1 LKQDLTIPHG
11 ALDGIEAFLRV
22 AERRS
27 FSAAAADLGVSPS
40 AISQT
45 IKALEARIG
54 APLFMRTTRS
64 VGLTQAGEMFL
75 ERAAP
80 AYSGI
85 ADAYE
90 AARNLGNRPAG
101 RLRINLMRGA
111 VQPLFEPII
120 AGFCETYPEI
130 ELEIYADDALSDL
143 SAGGFDAGVRMSE
156 SLDAD
161 VIAVRLTGP
170 FRFVAAASPAYLD
183 RHGRPE
189 TPEELRDHRC
199 VRFRLATGAM
209 MPWSFE
215 KGNREI
221 EIPVT
226 GPVIV
231 NDWTAANVAMRS
243 GIAIGMLA
251 EPVAKAMVQA
261 GELELVLTDYAASTS
276 GLFLY
281 YPSRK
286 QVMPKLRAFID
297 YVRAHLP
304 NDVTGHGTEEAH
316 ARTRK
321 Q

>member
-1 LKQDLTIPHG
+1 MKQDLTIPHG

-45 IKALEARIG
+45 VKALEARVG

-80 AYSGI
+80 AYAGL

-111 VQPLFEPII
+111 VQPMFEPII
-120 AGFCETYPEI
+120 AGFVDAYPEI
-130 ELEIYADDALSDL
+130 ELEIYADDALADL
-143 SAGGFDAGVRMSE
+143 SAGGFDAGVRMGE

-161 VIAVRLTGP
+161 VIAIRLTGP

-183 RHGRPE
+183 RFGRPK
-189 TPEELRDHRC
+189 TPEDLKDHRC
-199 VRFRLATGAM
+199 IRFRLATGAL
-209 MPWSFE
+209 MPWTFAR
-215 KGNREI
+215 GNREI
-221 EIPVT
+221 EVAVS

-231 NDWTAANVAMRS
+231 NDWIAALVAMRT
-243 GIAIGMLA
+243 GVAMGMLA
-251 EPVAKAMVQA
+251 EPMAKKMVET
-261 GELELVLTDYAASTS
+261 GELELVLTDHADATS

-297 YVRAHLP
+297 YVREYLP
-304 NDVTGHGTEEAH
+304 ENITDAVG
-316 ARTRK
+316 
-321 Q
+321 

>member
-1 LKQDLTIPHG
+1 MKQDLTIPQG

-40 AISQT
+40 AISQI
-45 IKALEARIG
+45 IKGLEARVG

-80 AYSGI
+80 AYAGLG
-85 ADAYE
+85 DAYE

-120 AGFCETYPEI
+120 AGFCETYPDI
-130 ELEIYADDALSDL
+130 ELEIYAEDALADL
-143 SAGGFDAGVRMSE
+143 SAGGFDAGVRMGE

-170 FRFVAAASPAYLD
+170 FRFVAVATPGYLAKY
-183 RHGRPE
+183 GRP
-189 TPEELRDHRC
+189 TSPDELRNHRC
-199 VRFRLATGAM
+199 VRMRMGSGAL
-209 MPWSFE
+209 MPWTFE

-221 EIPVT
+221 EVGVT

-231 NDWTAANVAMRS
+231 NDFTAMMVAVHAGVAM
-243 GIAIGMLA
+243 GMTA
-251 EPVAKAMVQA
+251 EPVVKAQVASGQ
-261 GELELVLTDYAASTS
+261 LELVLADHACSTS

-297 YVRAHLP
+297 HVRDYLP
-304 NDVTGHGTEEAH
+304 GDVTG
-316 ARTRK
+316 
-321 Q
+321 

>member
-1 LKQDLTIPHG
+1 MKQDLTIPHG
-11 ALDGIEAFLRV
+11 VLDGIEAFLRV

-45 IKALEARIG
+45 IKSLEARVG

-64 VGLTQAGEMFL
+64 VGLTQAGEMFY

-80 AYSGI
+80 AYAGLG
-85 ADAYE
+85 DAYE

-120 AGFCETYPEI
+120 AGFCESYPEI
-130 ELEIYADDALSDL
+130 ELEIYAEDALTDL
-143 SAGGFDAGVRMSE
+143 SANGFDAGVRMGE

-170 FRFVAAASPAYLD
+170 FRFVAVAAPAYLD
-183 RHGRPE
+183 KHGRPAE
-189 TPEELRDHRC
+189 PEELRHHRC
-199 VRFRLATGAM
+199 VRMRMGSGAL
-209 MPWSFE
+209 MPWTFE
-215 KGNREI
+215 KGNREF
-221 EIPVT
+221 EVGVT

-231 NDWTAANVAMRS
+231 NDFTAMMVAVHAGVAM
-243 GIAIGMLA
+243 GMTA
-251 EPVAKAMVQA
+251 EPVVKAQVAA
-261 GELELVLTDYAASTS
+261 GQLELVLGDYACSTS

-297 YVRAHLP
+297 YVRDYLP
-304 NDVTGHGTEEAH
+304 DDVTS
-316 ARTRK
+316 
-321 Q
+321 

>member
-1 LKQDLTIPHG
+1 M
-11 ALDGIEAFLRV
+11 LDGIEAFLRV

-45 IKALEARIG
+45 IKGLEARVG

-80 AYSGI
+80 AYAGLG
-85 ADAYE
+85 DAYE

-120 AGFCETYPEI
+120 AGFCEAYPEI
-130 ELEIYADDALSDL
+130 ELEIYAEDALADL
-143 SAGGFDAGVRMSE
+143 SAGGFDAGVRMGE
-156 SLDAD
+156 ALDAD
-161 VIAVRLTGP
+161 MIAVRLTGP
-170 FRFVAAASPAYLD
+170 FRFVAVATPGYLAK
-183 RHGRPE
+183 HGRPDA
-189 TPEELRDHRC
+189 PDDLRNHRC
-199 VRFRLATGAM
+199 VRMRMGSGAL
-209 MPWSFE
+209 MPWTFE

-221 EIPVT
+221 EVGVT

-231 NDWTAANVAMRS
+231 NDFTAMMVAVRAGVAM
-243 GIAIGMLA
+243 GMTA
-251 EPVAKAMVQA
+251 EPVVKAQVAA
-261 GELELVLTDYAASTS
+261 GELELVLADHACSTS

-297 YVRAHLP
+297 YVRDYLP
-304 NDVTGHGTEEAH
+304 DDVTG
-316 ARTRK
+316 
-321 Q
+321 

>member
-1 LKQDLTIPHG
+1 M
-11 ALDGIEAFLRV
+11 LDGIEAFLRV

-27 FSAAAADLGVSPS
+27 FSAAAVDLGVSPS
-40 AISQT
+40 AISQI
-45 IKALEARIG
+45 IKGLEARVG

-80 AYSGI
+80 AYAGLG
-85 ADAYE
+85 DAYE

-130 ELEIYADDALSDL
+130 ELEIYAEDALADL
-143 SAGGFDAGVRMSE
+143 SAGGFDAGVRMGE

-170 FRFVAAASPAYLD
+170 FRFVAIATPAYLEK
-183 RHGRPE
+183 HGRPE
-189 TPEELRDHRC
+189 CPEDLRSHRC
-199 VRFRLATGAM
+199 VRMRMGSGAL
-209 MPWSFE
+209 MPWTFE

-221 EIPVT
+221 EVAVT

-231 NDWTAANVAMRS
+231 NDYTAMMVAVRAGVAM
-243 GIAIGMLA
+243 GMTA
-251 EPVAKAMVQA
+251 EPVVQVPVAA
-261 GELELVLTDYAASTS
+261 GELELVLADFACSTS

-297 YVRAHLP
+297 YVRDYLP
-304 NDVTGHGTEEAH
+304 DDVTG
-316 ARTRK
+316 
-321 Q
+321 

>member
-1 LKQDLTIPHG
+1 MKQDLTIPQG

-27 FSAAAADLGVSPS
+27 FSAAADLGVSPS

-45 IKALEARIG
+45 IKTLEARVG

-80 AYSGI
+80 AYSGL

-120 AGFCETYPEI
+120 AGFCETYPDI
-130 ELEIYADDALSDL
+130 ELEIYADDALADL
-143 SAGGFDAGVRMSE
+143 SAGGFDAGVRMGE

-170 FRFVAAASPAYLD
+170 FRFVVAAAPAYLD
-183 RHGRPE
+183 KHGRPE

-199 VRFRLATGAM
+199 IRFRLATGAL
-209 MPWSFE
+209 MPWTFE
-215 KGNREI
+215 KGNREYDVG
-221 EIPVT
+221 VT

-231 NDWTAANVAMRS
+231 NDWIAALVAIRSGVAM
-243 GIAIGMLA
+243 GMMA
-251 EPVAKAMVQA
+251 EPMAKAMVA
-261 GELELVLTDYAASTS
+261 NGELELVLTDYCAATS

-281 YPSRK
+281 YPGRK

-297 YVRAHLP
+297 YVREYLP
-304 NDVTGHGTEEAH
+304 DEITG
-316 ARTRK
+316 
-321 Q
+321 

>member
-1 LKQDLTIPHG
+1 MKQDLTIPHG

-27 FSAAAADLGVSPS
+27 FSAAASDLGVSPS

-45 IKALEARIG
+45 IKGLEARVG

-64 VGLTQAGEMFL
+64 VGLTQAGEQFL

-80 AYSGI
+80 AYAGL
-85 ADAYE
+85 AEAYE

-111 VQPLFEPII
+111 IQPLFEPII
-120 AGFCETYPEI
+120 AGFCDTYPEI

-143 SAGGFDAGVRMSE
+143 NAGGFDAGVRMGE
-156 SLDAD
+156 SLEAD
-161 VIAVRLTGP
+161 MIAVRLSGA
-170 FRFVAAASPAYLD
+170 FRFVAVAAPAYVE
-183 RHGRPE
+183 RYGMPQR
-189 TPEELRDHRC
+189 PEELRTHRC
-199 VRFRLATGAM
+199 VRMRLSSGAM
-209 MPWSFE
+209 LPWTFVE
-215 KGNREI
+215 GNREFD
-221 EIPVT
+221 IPVT

-231 NDWTAANVAMRS
+231 NDFAGIMVAVRS
-243 GIAIGMLA
+243 GIAMGMVA
-251 EPVAKAMVQA
+251 EPVVHEHIERGDLK
-261 GELELVLTDYAASTS
+261 LVLGDFAPSSA

-297 YVRAHLP
+297 YAREYLP
-304 NDVTGHGTEEAH
+304 DDLI
-316 ARTRK
+316 
-321 Q
+321 

>member
-1 LKQDLTIPHG
+1 MKQDLTIPHG

-45 IKALEARIG
+45 VKALEARVG

-80 AYSGI
+80 AYAGL

-120 AGFCETYPEI
+120 AGFCEAYPEI
-130 ELEIYADDALSDL
+130 ELEIFADDALADL
-143 SAGGFDAGVRMSE
+143 SADGFDAGVRMGE
-156 SLDAD
+156 SLEADA
-161 VIAVRLTGP
+161 IAVRLTGP
-170 FRFVAAASPAYLD
+170 FRFVAAASPAYFE

-189 TPEELRDHRC
+189 TPEDLRDHRC
-199 VRFRLATGAM
+199 VRLRMSTGAM

-215 KGNREI
+215 QGNREF
-221 EIPVT
+221 EVSVT

-231 NDWTAANVAMRS
+231 NDFSAMMVAMRA
-243 GIAIGMLA
+243 GVAIGMIA
-251 EPVAKAMVQA
+251 EPTAKLQVQT
-261 GELELVLTDYAASTS
+261 GLLELALTDYAASTS

-297 YVRAHLP
+297 YVREHLP
-304 NDVTGHGTEEAH
+304 DEVTG
-316 ARTRK
+316 
-321 Q
+321 

>member
-1 LKQDLTIPHG
+1 MKQDLTIPHG

-45 IKALEARIG
+45 IKSLEARVG

-64 VGLTQAGEMFL
+64 VGLTQAGEMFF

-80 AYSGI
+80 AYSGL

-120 AGFCETYPEI
+120 AGFCDAYPEI
-130 ELEIYADDALSDL
+130 ELEIYAEDALADL
-143 SAGGFDAGVRMSE
+143 SAGGFDAGVRMGE
-156 SLDAD
+156 ALDAD
-161 VIAVRLTGP
+161 MIAVRLTGP
-170 FRFVAAASPAYLD
+170 FRFVAVATPGYLEK
-183 RHGRPE
+183 HGRP
-189 TPEELRDHRC
+189 TSPEELRSHRC
-199 VRFRLATGAM
+199 VRMRMGSGAL
-209 MPWSFE
+209 MPWTFE

-221 EIPVT
+221 EVAVT

-231 NDWTAANVAMRS
+231 NDFTAMMVAVNAGVAM
-243 GIAIGMLA
+243 GMTA
-251 EPVAKAMVQA
+251 EPVVKAQVAA
-261 GELELVLTDYAASTS
+261 GELELVLGDHACSTS

-297 YVRAHLP
+297 YVRDYLP
-304 NDVTGHGTEEAH
+304 DDVTG
-316 ARTRK
+316 
-321 Q
+321 

>member
-1 LKQDLTIPHG
+1 MKQDLTIPHG

-45 IKALEARIG
+45 VKALEARIG

-80 AYSGI
+80 AYSGL
-85 ADAYE
+85 ADAYA

-120 AGFCETYPEI
+120 AGFCEAYPEI

-143 SAGGFDAGVRMSE
+143 SAGGFDAGVRMGE

-170 FRFVAAASPAYLD
+170 FRFVVAATPAYFEKY
-183 RHGRPE
+183 GRPE
-189 TPEELRDHRC
+189 TPEDLRHHRC
-199 VRFRLATGAM
+199 VRFRLASGGL
-209 MPWSFE
+209 MPWTFE
-215 KGNREI
+215 KGNREFD
-221 EIPVT
+221 VAVS

-231 NDWTAANVAMRS
+231 NDWIAATVAMRS
-243 GIAIGMLA
+243 GIAMIMTA
-251 EPVAKAMVQA
+251 EPVAKAMVES
-261 GELELVLTDYAASTS
+261 GDVELVLTDYAGSTS

-297 YVRAHLP
+297 YVREFLP
-304 NDVTGHGTEEAH
+304 DNVTG
-316 ARTRK
+316 
-321 Q
+321 

>member
-1 LKQDLTIPHG
+1 V
-11 ALDGIEAFLRV
+11 LDGIEAFLRV

-27 FSAAAADLGVSPS
+27 FSAAAVDLGVSPS
-40 AISQT
+40 AISQI
-45 IKALEARIG
+45 IKGLEARVG

-80 AYSGI
+80 AYAGLG
-85 ADAYE
+85 DAYE

-130 ELEIYADDALSDL
+130 ELEIYAEDALADL
-143 SAGGFDAGVRMSE
+143 SAGGFDAGVRMGE
-156 SLDAD
+156 ALDAD
-161 VIAVRLTGP
+161 MIAVRLTGP
-170 FRFVAAASPAYLD
+170 FRFVAVATPGYLEK
-183 RHGRPE
+183 HGRPE
-189 TPEELRDHRC
+189 SPDELRNHRC
-199 VRFRLATGAM
+199 VRMRMGSGAL
-209 MPWSFE
+209 MPWTFE

-221 EIPVT
+221 EVGVT

-231 NDWTAANVAMRS
+231 NDFTAMMVAVHAGVAM
-243 GIAIGMLA
+243 GMTA
-251 EPVAKAMVQA
+251 EPVVKAQVASGQ
-261 GELELVLTDYAASTS
+261 LELVLGDFSCSTS

-297 YVRAHLP
+297 YVRDYLP
-304 NDVTGHGTEEAH
+304 DDVTG
-316 ARTRK
+316 
-321 Q
+321 

>member
-1 LKQDLTIPHG
+1 M
-11 ALDGIEAFLRV
+11 LDGIEAFLRV

-45 IKALEARIG
+45 IKGLEARVG

-80 AYSGI
+80 AYAGLG
-85 ADAYE
+85 DAYE

-130 ELEIYADDALSDL
+130 ELEIYAEDALADL
-143 SAGGFDAGVRMSE
+143 SAGGFDAGVRMGE

-170 FRFVAAASPAYLD
+170 FRFVAVATPGYLEK
-183 RHGRPE
+183 HGRPE
-189 TPEELRDHRC
+189 TPEELRNHRC
-199 VRFRLATGAM
+199 VRMRMGSGAL
-209 MPWSFE
+209 MPWTFE

-221 EIPVT
+221 EVGVT

-231 NDWTAANVAMRS
+231 NDFTAMMVAVHAGVAM
-243 GIAIGMLA
+243 GMTA
-251 EPVAKAMVQA
+251 EPVVKAQVAA
-261 GELELVLTDYAASTS
+261 GDLELVLGDYACSTS

-297 YVRAHLP
+297 YVRDYLP
-304 NDVTGHGTEEAH
+304 DDVTG
-316 ARTRK
+316 
-321 Q
+321 

>member
-1 LKQDLTIPHG
+1 MKQDLTIPHG

-45 IKALEARIG
+45 IRALEARVG

-64 VGLTQAGEMFL
+64 VGLTQAGEMFF

-80 AYSGI
+80 AYAGL

-111 VQPLFEPII
+111 VQPMFEPII
-120 AGFCETYPEI
+120 AGFCDTYPDI
-130 ELEIYADDALSDL
+130 ELEIFADDALSDL
-143 SAGGFDAGVRMSE
+143 SAGGFDAGVRMGE

-161 VIAVRLTGP
+161 MIAVRLTGP
-170 FRFVAAASPAYLD
+170 FRFVVAGTPGYFE
-183 RHGRPE
+183 RYGRPE
-189 TPEELRDHRC
+189 TPEDLRDHRC
-199 VRFRLATGAM
+199 VRFRLASGAL
-209 MPWSFE
+209 MPWTFE
-215 KGNREI
+215 RGNRDFEVA
-221 EIPVT
+221 VT

-231 NDWTAANVAMRS
+231 NDWIAATVAMRS
-243 GIAIGMLA
+243 GIAMIMTA
-251 EPVAKAMVQA
+251 EPVAKALVET
-261 GELELVLTDYAASTS
+261 GEVELALTEYASSTS

-297 YVRAHLP
+297 YVREYLP
-304 NDVTGHGTEEAH
+304 EDISGMVA
-316 ARTRK
+316 
-321 Q
+321 

>member
-1 LKQDLTIPHG
+1 M
-11 ALDGIEAFLRV
+11 

-45 IKALEARIG
+45 VKALEARVG

-80 AYSGI
+80 AYAGLT
-85 ADAYE
+85 DAYE

-120 AGFCETYPEI
+120 AGFCEAYPDI
-130 ELEIYADDALSDL
+130 ELEIYADDGLADL
-143 SAGGFDAGVRMSE
+143 SAGGFDAGVRMGE
-156 SLDAD
+156 TLDAD

-170 FRFVAAASPAYLD
+170 FRFVAAAAPAYLD

-189 TPEELRDHRC
+189 TPEDLRDHRC
-199 VRFRLATGAM
+199 IRFRYATGGL
-209 MPWSFE
+209 MPWTFE
-215 KGNREI
+215 RGNREY
-221 EIPVT
+221 EVPVT

-231 NDWTAANVAMRS
+231 NDWIAAMVAMRA
-243 GIAIGMLA
+243 GVAMGMLA
-251 EPVAKAMVQA
+251 EPVAKTMVA
-261 GELELVLTDYAASTS
+261 SGELELVLTEHASSTS

-297 YVRAHLP
+297 HVREYLP
-304 NDVTGHGTEEAH
+304 DQVNG
-316 ARTRK
+316 
-321 Q
+321 

>member
-1 LKQDLTIPHG
+1 MKQDLTIPHG

-27 FSAAAADLGVSPS
+27 FSAAASDLGVSPS

-45 IKALEARIG
+45 VKALEARIG

-80 AYSGI
+80 AYSGL

-143 SAGGFDAGVRMSE
+143 SAGGFDAGVRMGE

-170 FRFVAAASPAYLD
+170 FRFVVAGTPAYFEKY
-183 RHGRPE
+183 GKPE
-189 TPEELRDHRC
+189 TPEDLRNHRC
-199 VRFRLATGAM
+199 VRFRLASGGL
-209 MPWSFE
+209 MPWTFE
-215 KGNREI
+215 KGNRDFDVA
-221 EIPVT
+221 VT

-231 NDWTAANVAMRS
+231 NDWIAATVAMRS
-243 GIAIGMLA
+243 GIAMIMTA
-251 EPVAKAMVQA
+251 EPVAKAMVET
-261 GELELVLTDYAASTS
+261 GEVELVLTDYASATS

-297 YVRAHLP
+297 YVREFLP
-304 NDVTGHGTEEAH
+304 DNVTG
-316 ARTRK
+316 
-321 Q
+321 

>member
-1 LKQDLTIPHG
+1 V
-11 ALDGIEAFLRV
+11 LDGIEAFLRV

-27 FSAAAADLGVSPS
+27 FSAAAVDLGVSPS
-40 AISQT
+40 AISQI
-45 IKALEARIG
+45 IKGLEARVG
-54 APLFMRTTRS
+54 SPLFMRTTRS

-80 AYSGI
+80 AYAGLG
-85 ADAYE
+85 DAYE

-130 ELEIYADDALSDL
+130 ELEIYAEDALADL
-143 SAGGFDAGVRMSE
+143 SAGGFDAGVRMGE

-170 FRFVAAASPAYLD
+170 FRFVAVATPSYLEK
-183 RHGRPE
+183 HGRPE
-189 TPEELRDHRC
+189 SPDELRNHRC
-199 VRFRLATGAM
+199 VRMRMGSGAL
-209 MPWSFE
+209 MPWTFE
-215 KGNREI
+215 KGNREF
-221 EIPVT
+221 EVGVT

-231 NDWTAANVAMRS
+231 NDFTAMMVAVHAGVAM
-243 GIAIGMLA
+243 GMTA
-251 EPVAKAMVQA
+251 EPVVKAQIA
-261 GELELVLTDYAASTS
+261 SGQLELVLGGFACSTS

-297 YVRAHLP
+297 YVRDYLP
-304 NDVTGHGTEEAH
+304 DDVTS
-316 ARTRK
+316 
-321 Q
+321 

>member
-1 LKQDLTIPHG
+1 MKQDLTIPHG

-27 FSAAAADLGVSPS
+27 FSAAASDLGVSPS

-45 IKALEARIG
+45 IKGLEARVG

-64 VGLTQAGEMFL
+64 VGLTQAGEMFF

-80 AYSGI
+80 AYSGL
-85 ADAYE
+85 AEAYE

-111 VQPLFEPII
+111 IQPLFEPII
-120 AGFCETYPEI
+120 AGFCDTYPEI

-143 SAGGFDAGVRMSE
+143 NAGGFDAGVRMGE
-156 SLDAD
+156 SLEAD
-161 VIAVRLTGP
+161 MIAVRLSGA
-170 FRFVAAASPAYLD
+170 FRFVAVAAPAYVE
-183 RHGRPE
+183 RYGMPQR
-189 TPEELRDHRC
+189 PEELRTHRC
-199 VRFRLATGAM
+199 VRMRLSSGAM
-209 MPWSFE
+209 LPWTFVD
-215 KGNREI
+215 GNREFDV
-221 EIPVT
+221 PVT

-231 NDWTAANVAMRS
+231 NDFAGIMVAVRS
-243 GIAIGMLA
+243 GIAMGMVA
-251 EPVAKAMVQA
+251 EPVVQEHIER
-261 GELELVLTDYAASTS
+261 GDLKLVLGDFAPSSA

-297 YVRAHLP
+297 YAREYLP
-304 NDVTGHGTEEAH
+304 HDLI
-316 ARTRK
+316 
-321 Q
+321 

>member
-1 LKQDLTIPHG
+1 M
-11 ALDGIEAFLRV
+11 LDGIEAFLRV

-45 IKALEARIG
+45 IKGLEARVG

-64 VGLTQAGEMFL
+64 VGLTQAGEQFL

-80 AYSGI
+80 AYAGLG
-85 ADAYE
+85 DAYE

-130 ELEIYADDALSDL
+130 ELEIYAEDALADL
-143 SAGGFDAGVRMSE
+143 STGGFDAGVRMGE
-156 SLDAD
+156 ALDAD
-161 VIAVRLTGP
+161 MIAVRLTGP
-170 FRFVAAASPAYLD
+170 FRFVAVATPGYLAK
-183 RHGRPE
+183 HGRPE
-189 TPEELRDHRC
+189 SPDELRSHRC
-199 VRFRLATGAM
+199 VRMRMGSGAL
-209 MPWSFE
+209 MPWTFE
-215 KGNREI
+215 NGNREI
-221 EIPVT
+221 EVGVT

-231 NDWTAANVAMRS
+231 NDFTAMMVAVNAGVAM
-243 GIAIGMLA
+243 GMTA
-251 EPVAKAMVQA
+251 EPVVKAQVAA
-261 GELELVLTDYAASTS
+261 GDLELVLADFAASTS

-297 YVRAHLP
+297 YVRDYLP
-304 NDVTGHGTEEAH
+304 DDVTG
-316 ARTRK
+316 
-321 Q
+321 

>member
-1 LKQDLTIPHG
+1 LKQDLTIPQG

-40 AISQT
+40 AISQI
-45 IKALEARIG
+45 IKGLEARVG

-80 AYSGI
+80 AYAGLG
-85 ADAYE
+85 DAYE

-120 AGFCETYPEI
+120 AGFCETYPDI
-130 ELEIYADDALSDL
+130 ELEIYAEDALADL
-143 SAGGFDAGVRMSE
+143 SAGGFDAGVRMGE

-170 FRFVAAASPAYLD
+170 FRFVAVATPGYLAKY
-183 RHGRPE
+183 GRP
-189 TPEELRDHRC
+189 TSPDELRNHRC
-199 VRFRLATGAM
+199 VRMRMGSGAL
-209 MPWSFE
+209 MPWTFE

-221 EIPVT
+221 EVGVT

-231 NDWTAANVAMRS
+231 NDFTAMMVAVHAGVAM
-243 GIAIGMLA
+243 GMTA
-251 EPVAKAMVQA
+251 EPVVKAQVASGQ
-261 GELELVLTDYAASTS
+261 LELVLADHACSTS

-297 YVRAHLP
+297 HVRDYLP
-304 NDVTGHGTEEAH
+304 GDVTG
-316 ARTRK
+316 
-321 Q
+321 

>member
-1 LKQDLTIPHG
+1 MKQDLTIPHG

-45 IKALEARIG
+45 VKALEARIG

-120 AGFCETYPEI
+120 AGFCEAYPEI

-143 SAGGFDAGVRMSE
+143 SAGGFDAGVRMGE

-170 FRFVAAASPAYLD
+170 FRFVVAGTPAYFEKY
-183 RHGRPE
+183 GRPE
-189 TPEELRDHRC
+189 TPEDLRNHRC
-199 VRFRLATGAM
+199 VRFRLATGAL
-209 MPWSFE
+209 MPWTFE
-215 KGNREI
+215 KGNREFDVA
-221 EIPVT
+221 VT

-231 NDWTAANVAMRS
+231 NDWIAATVAMRS
-243 GIAIGMLA
+243 GIAMIMTA
-251 EPVAKAMVQA
+251 EPVAKAMVET
-261 GELELVLTDYAASTS
+261 GEVELVLTEFAGTTS

-297 YVRAHLP
+297 YVREYLP
-304 NDVTGHGTEEAH
+304 DQIGA
-316 ARTRK
+316 
-321 Q
+321 

>member
-1 LKQDLTIPHG
+1 M
-11 ALDGIEAFLRV
+11 LDGIEAFLRV

-27 FSAAAADLGVSPS
+27 FSAAAVDLGVSPS

-45 IKALEARIG
+45 IKGLEARVG

-80 AYSGI
+80 AYAGLG
-85 ADAYE
+85 DAYE

-130 ELEIYADDALSDL
+130 ELEIYAEDALADL
-143 SAGGFDAGVRMSE
+143 SAGGFDAGVRMGE

-170 FRFVAAASPAYLD
+170 FRFVAVATPGYLA
-183 RHGRPE
+183 RHGRPAN
-189 TPEELRDHRC
+189 PDDLRSHRC
-199 VRFRLATGAM
+199 VRMRMGSGAL
-209 MPWSFE
+209 MPWTFE

-221 EIPVT
+221 EVGVT

-231 NDWTAANVAMRS
+231 NDFTAMMVAVRAGVAM
-243 GIAIGMLA
+243 GMTA
-251 EPVAKAMVQA
+251 EPVVKAQVAA
-261 GELELVLTDYAASTS
+261 GELELVLADQACSTS

-297 YVRAHLP
+297 YVRDYLP
-304 NDVTGHGTEEAH
+304 DDVTG
-316 ARTRK
+316 
-321 Q
+321 

>member
-1 LKQDLTIPHG
+1 MKQDLTIPQG

-45 IKALEARIG
+45 IKALEARVG

-80 AYSGI
+80 AYSGL

-143 SAGGFDAGVRMSE
+143 SAGGFDAGVRMGE

-161 VIAVRLTGP
+161 VVAVRLTGP
-170 FRFVAAASPAYLD
+170 FRFVVAGAPSYFD
-183 RHGRPE
+183 RYGRPD
-189 TPEELRDHRC
+189 TPDALRDHRC
-199 VRFRLATGAM
+199 IRFRLTTGAL
-209 MPWSFE
+209 MPWTFE
-215 KGNREI
+215 KGNREFDVS
-221 EIPVT
+221 VT

-231 NDWTAANVAMRS
+231 NDWSAALVAMRTGVALS
-243 GIAIGMLA
+243 MMA
-251 EPVAKAMVQA
+251 EPMATAMVDA
-261 GELELVLTDYAASTS
+261 GEIELVLTDHAASTS

-281 YPSRK
+281 YPGRK

-297 YVRAHLP
+297 YVRENLP
-304 NDVTGHGTEEAH
+304 DDI
-316 ARTRK
+316 TR
-321 Q
+321 

>member
-1 LKQDLTIPHG
+1 M
-11 ALDGIEAFLRV
+11 LDGIEAFLRV

-27 FSAAAADLGVSPS
+27 FSAAAVDLGVSPS

-45 IKALEARIG
+45 IKGLEARVG

-80 AYSGI
+80 AYAGLG
-85 ADAYE
+85 DAYE

-130 ELEIYADDALSDL
+130 ELEIYAEDALADL
-143 SAGGFDAGVRMSE
+143 SAGGFDAGVRMGE

-170 FRFVAAASPAYLD
+170 FRFVAVATPGYLAK
-183 RHGRPE
+183 HGRPE
-189 TPEELRDHRC
+189 SPDELRNHRC
-199 VRFRLATGAM
+199 VRMRMGSGAL
-209 MPWSFE
+209 MPWTFE

-221 EIPVT
+221 EVGVT

-231 NDWTAANVAMRS
+231 NDFTAMMVAVHAGVAM
-243 GIAIGMLA
+243 GMTA
-251 EPVAKAMVQA
+251 EPVVKAQVASGQ
-261 GELELVLTDYAASTS
+261 LELVLADFACSTS

-297 YVRAHLP
+297 YVRDYLP
-304 NDVTGHGTEEAH
+304 DDVSG
-316 ARTRK
+316 
-321 Q
+321 

>member
-11 ALDGIEAFLRV
+11 VLDGIEAFLRV

-45 IKALEARIG
+45 IKGLEARVG

-80 AYSGI
+80 AYAGLG
-85 ADAYE
+85 DAYE

-120 AGFCETYPEI
+120 AGFCEAYPEI
-130 ELEIYADDALSDL
+130 ELEIYAEDALADL
-143 SAGGFDAGVRMSE
+143 SAGGFDAGVRMGE
-156 SLDAD
+156 ALDAD
-161 VIAVRLTGP
+161 MIAVRLTGP
-170 FRFVAAASPAYLD
+170 FRFVAVATPGYLAK
-183 RHGRPE
+183 HGRPE
-189 TPEELRDHRC
+189 SPDELRHHRC
-199 VRFRLATGAM
+199 VRMRMSSGAL
-209 MPWSFE
+209 MPWTFE

-221 EIPVT
+221 EVGVT

-231 NDWTAANVAMRS
+231 NDFTAMMVAVNAGVAM
-243 GIAIGMLA
+243 GMTA
-251 EPVAKAMVQA
+251 EPVVQA
-261 GELELVLTDYAASTS
+261 QVAAGALELVLAEYAASTS

-297 YVRAHLP
+297 YVRDYLP
-304 NDVTGHGTEEAH
+304 DDVT
-316 ARTRK
+316 R
-321 Q
+321 

>member
-1 LKQDLTIPHG
+1 MKQDLTIPQG

-45 IKALEARIG
+45 IKALEARVG

-80 AYSGI
+80 AYSGL

-143 SAGGFDAGVRMSE
+143 SAGGFDAGVRMGE

-161 VIAVRLTGP
+161 VVAVRLTGP
-170 FRFVAAASPAYLD
+170 FRFVVAGAPSYFARY
-183 RHGRPE
+183 GRPD
-189 TPEELRDHRC
+189 TPDALRDHRC
-199 VRFRLATGAM
+199 IRFRLATGAL
-209 MPWSFE
+209 MPWTFE
-215 KGNREI
+215 KGNREFDVA
-221 EIPVT
+221 VT

-231 NDWTAANVAMRS
+231 NDWSASLVAMRTGVALS
-243 GIAIGMLA
+243 MIA
-251 EPVAKAMVQA
+251 EPMATAMVEA
-261 GELELVLTDYAASTS
+261 GEVELVLTDHASSTS

-281 YPSRK
+281 YPGRK

-297 YVRAHLP
+297 YVRENLP
-304 NDVTGHGTEEAH
+304 DDI
-316 ARTRK
+316 TR
-321 Q
+321 

>member
-1 LKQDLTIPHG
+1 MKQDLTIPHG

-45 IKALEARIG
+45 VKALEARVG

-80 AYSGI
+80 AYAGL

-111 VQPLFEPII
+111 VQPLFAPIL
-120 AGFCETYPEI
+120 AGFCEAYPEI
-130 ELEIYADDALSDL
+130 EIEIFADDAFADL
-143 SAGGFDAGVRMSE
+143 SAGGFDAGIRMGE
-156 SLDAD
+156 SLEAD

-170 FRFVAAASPAYLD
+170 FRFVVAATPSYIARY
-183 RHGRPE
+183 GRPE
-189 TPEELRDHRC
+189 TPEDLRNHRC
-199 VRFRLATGAM
+199 VRVRLGTGAM
-209 MPWSFE
+209 MPWTFAR
-215 KGNREI
+215 GNREI
-221 EIPVT
+221 EVPVT

-231 NDWTAANVAMRS
+231 NDFHAMMVAVTTGVAA
-243 GIAIGMLA
+243 GMIA
-251 EPVAKAMVQA
+251 EPTAQPLVET
-261 GELELVLTDYAASTS
+261 GELELLLTEHAASTS

-286 QVMPKLRAFID
+286 HVMPKLRAFID
-297 YVRAHLP
+297 YVRDHLP
-304 NDVTGHGTEEAH
+304 DDV
-316 ARTRK
+316 AR
-321 Q
+321 

>member
-45 IKALEARIG
+45 VKALEARVG

-80 AYSGI
+80 AYAGL

-111 VQPLFEPII
+111 VQPLFEPIL
-120 AGFCETYPEI
+120 AGFCEAYPEI
-130 ELEIYADDALSDL
+130 EIEIFADDAFSDL
-143 SAGGFDAGVRMSE
+143 SAGGFDAGIRMGE

-170 FRFVAAASPAYLD
+170 FRFVVAAAPAYIA
-183 RHGRPE
+183 RYGRPG
-189 TPEELRDHRC
+189 TPEDLRDHRC
-199 VRFRLATGAM
+199 VRLRLGTGAM
-209 MPWSFE
+209 MPWTFAR
-215 KGNREI
+215 GNREF
-221 EIPVT
+221 EVAVT

-231 NDWTAANVAMRS
+231 NDFHAMMVAVSTGVAM
-243 GIAIGMLA
+243 GMIA
-251 EPVAKAMVQA
+251 EPTAKALA
-261 GELELVLTDYAASTS
+261 DTGELELLLTDHAASTS

-297 YVRAHLP
+297 YVRDYLP
-304 NDVTGHGTEEAH
+304 QDTIIP
-316 ARTRK
+316 
-321 Q
+321 

>member
-1 LKQDLTIPHG
+1 MKQDLTIPHG
-11 ALDGIEAFLRV
+11 VLDGIEAFLRV

-27 FSAAAADLGVSPS
+27 FSAAAVDLGVSPS
-40 AISQT
+40 AISQI
-45 IKALEARIG
+45 IKGLEARVG

-80 AYSGI
+80 AYAGLG
-85 ADAYE
+85 DAYE

-130 ELEIYADDALSDL
+130 ELEIYAEDALADL
-143 SAGGFDAGVRMSE
+143 SAGGFDAGVRMGE

-170 FRFVAAASPAYLD
+170 FRFVAVATPGYLEK
-183 RHGRPE
+183 HGRPE
-189 TPEELRDHRC
+189 SPDELRNHRC
-199 VRFRLATGAM
+199 VRMRMGSGAL
-209 MPWSFE
+209 MPWTFE

-221 EIPVT
+221 EVGVT

-231 NDWTAANVAMRS
+231 NDFTAMMVAVHAGVAM
-243 GIAIGMLA
+243 GMTA
-251 EPVAKAMVQA
+251 EPVVKALVASGQ
-261 GELELVLTDYAASTS
+261 LELVLPDFACSTS

-297 YVRAHLP
+297 YVRDYLP
-304 NDVTGHGTEEAH
+304 DDVTG
-316 ARTRK
+316 
-321 Q
+321 